1 MSKYQKSSYEWRYS
15 DELVKYG
22 PSKKE
27 TAMKGRKP
35 TTNHKTY
42 SSSAKA
48 LAGFTLFWL
57 GLGFIMVFF
66 QPIVGIIMLVMA
78 FGGLLNHSDIWT
90 RLD

>member
-1 MSKYQKSSYEWRYS
+1 MSKYQKGSYEWRYF

-27 TAMKGRKP
+27 TAMRRKSA
-35 TTNHKTY
+35 TSHKTY

-48 LAGFTLFWL
+48 LAGFTLLWM

-78 FGGLLNHSDIWT
+78 FGGLLRHSDIWT

>member
-1 MSKYQKSSYEWRYS
+1 MSKYQKGSYEWRYF

-27 TAMKGRKP
+27 TVMRRKSA
-35 TTNHKTY
+35 TSHKTY

-48 LAGFTLFWL
+48 LAGFTLLWL
-57 GLGFIMVFF
+57 LIGFIMVFF

-78 FGGLLNHSDIWT
+78 FGGMAQHSDIWT